1 MSLIIS
7 VLDALGSIAI
17 EYLVTLFVVMSLG
30 FLLANALAEWER
42 EESETT
48 GEL

>member
-1 MSLIIS
+1 MIITA
-7 VLDALGSIAI
+7 LDALGSIAI
-17 EYLVTLFVVMSLG
+17 EYLVILFVVMSLG
-30 FLLANALAEWER
+30 SLLVNALAEWER

>member
-1 MSLIIS
+1 MIIT

-17 EYLVTLFVVMSLG
+17 EYLVILFIVMSLG
-30 FLLANALAEWER
+30 SLLANALAEWER

>member
-1 MSLIIS
+1 MPLIIS
-7 VLDALGSIAI
+7 VLDALGNIAV
-17 EYLVTLFVVMSLG
+17 EYLLILFVVMSLG
-30 FLLANALAEWER
+30 FLLSNVMTEWER